1 MTESSRPLGS
11 SLGLLAALGVTSSLS
26 ASVMEPLAGGEGGLA
41 LTGGSAG
48 GDGYRHEEIRSVYP
62 QILADWVNSHWKNDS
77 LEPMTGMDMPWS

>member
-11 SLGLLAALGVTSSLS
+11 SLGLLAALGVTSSLG
-26 ASVMEPLAGGEGGLA
+26 ASVMEPLAGGE
-41 LTGGSAG
+41 GGSAG